1 MSAIVE
7 RSTEVTLYY
16 ANPG

>member
-7 RSTEVTLYY
+7 RGQKEVIVE
-16 ANPG
+16 